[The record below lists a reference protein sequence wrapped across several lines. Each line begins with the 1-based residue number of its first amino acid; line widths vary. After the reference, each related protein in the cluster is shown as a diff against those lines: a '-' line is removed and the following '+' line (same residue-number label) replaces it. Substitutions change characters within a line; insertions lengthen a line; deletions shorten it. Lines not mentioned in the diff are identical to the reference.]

1 MDDCEAIET
10 ALEVFGRAWAGP
22 VLRALLGGAERFSEI
37 RREVDGVT
45 DAVLSTR
52 LRELCDFGLATRT
65 VSTRALASQSTND
78 ATYAGLERWLMTIGV
93 QRNALAGQIEAMLEG
108 AEFGGQP
115 VNNQAAKAAT
125 AAAWALIGEAE
136 SKAANP

>member
-52 LRELCDFGLATRT
+52 LRELCEHGLATRT
-65 VSTRALASQSTND
+65 VEPGPPVVVRYRLTDAGLDAEPVLAALA
-78 ATYAGLERWLMTIGV
+78 A
-93 QRNALAGQIEAMLEG
+93 
-108 AEFGGQP
+108 FGRRRLG
-115 VNNQAAKAAT
+115 
-125 AAAWALIGEAE
+125 
-136 SKAANP
+136 SNPGRELTR